1 MSKLFTDD
9 QITDA
14 MLNGLKLALR
24 EELKTRIYKELETD
38 IEDIINGIV
47 KNLEFSSYQ
56 LADASAFD
64 RKIVL
69 NVNHKHEVINIIK
82 HEN

>member
-1 MSKLFTDD
+1 MSTLFTDD
-9 QITDA
+9 QINDA

-24 EELKTRIYKELETD
+24 EELKTRIYKELEND
-38 IEDIINGIV
+38 IEEIINGIV

-56 LADASAFD
+56 MVDAGVFD

-69 NVNHKHEVINIIK
+69 NVNHKHEVVNVIK
-82 HEN
+82 EK